1 MLDRLLYEDK
11 GVFLQSLH
19 TVVTLTYLTVLFV
32 LALLFS
38 HPLYLAG
45 MLIISILAVLAA
57 QMVHKWEAYLKMGLG
72 MAILIII
79 INALVF
85 RTGKTVLGAGWMKVS
100 LEAICYG
107 AAMAIRLLTIMTV
120 FCLFNGLVHPD
131 KLLRLFSR
139 LAFKSA
145 LVVSLATRMFP
156 LAARDLLNTR
166 EVLQMRGV
174 DYAGGSWREKLKK
187 YSWLLDILLLSS
199 LEGAWQVAEAMEA
212 RAFGTGPRSC
222 YQNELTR
229 PRDFLCLVASLAA
242 LGLALYAKVKGYGDF
257 NYYPQ
262 LDPLLPD
269 SSVIILL
276 ALIITSLA
284 WPIFLSWGWQ
294 LCPYLRSKI

>member
-1 MLDRLLYEDK
+1 MLDRLLYRDK
-11 GVFLQSLH
+11 GVFLQQVR
-19 TVVTLTYLTVLFV
+19 TTVTLTYLGALFA

-45 MLIISILAVLAA
+45 ILLISLLAVLAA
-57 QMVHKWEAYLKMGLG
+57 QMVEEWEPYFKMGLG
-72 MAILIII
+72 TAVLIMV

-85 RTGKTVLGAGWMKVS
+85 RLGKTMWGTGWMKVS

-107 AAMAIRLLTIMTV
+107 AAMGVRLLTITTV

-139 LAFKSA
+139 WAFKSA

-156 LAARDLLNTR
+156 LLVRHWFNAW

-174 DYAGGSWREKLKK
+174 DYAGGGWKERLKK
-187 YSWLLDILLLSS
+187 YSWVLDMLLLSS

-222 YQNELTR
+222 YQQEPTR
-229 PRDFLCLVASLAA
+229 PRDFLCLASSLAA
-242 LGLALYAKVKGYGDF
+242 LGLALYAKMQGYGDF
-257 NYYPQ
+257 KYYPQ
-262 LDPLLPD
+262 LDPLLPNT
-269 SSVIILL
+269 SVIVFL
-276 ALIITSLA
+276 AMIMIFLA
-284 WPIFLSWGWQ
+284 GPLFLSWGWR
-294 LCPYLRSKI
+294 LCPCLRSKI